1 MSTFHRIL
9 CPVDFS
15 EASRRAL
22 LHALGIA
29 RQHDASITAV
39 HVQSAFA
46 IAAEVEAG
54 LYVDALPSAQDA
66 LRDFVDRTT
75 TGMSARIKLVWR
87 TGDAVRGILEQAER
101 GSSDLIIMGTHGRS
115 GIARVLLGS
124 VTERVLREAL
134 RPVLTIPAA
143 ATTPASGKEKP
154 IGVIL
159 CPSDFSRSCR
169 KALKLA
175 LSIRE
180 QTDARLMLMHVLQ
193 WPAFSGGTLPLP
205 VVAEINTD
213 ADDWRGEALATL
225 EQGLPQD
232 ARSGRHHTA
241 MVVPGRP
248 SQTILRIAEE
258 EHAGLIVMGVQS
270 RGTIDRLLFG
280 STTREVLQA
289 AHCPVLLI
297 RADKNDPPWVFAAD
311 IAQLRVGA

>member
-9 CPVDFS
+9 CPIDFS
-15 EASRRAL
+15 DASRRAL
-22 LHALGIA
+22 LHAIEVA
-29 RQHDASITAV
+29 RRHEASITAV

-66 LRDFVDRTT
+66 LGDFVDRTI
-75 TGMSARIKLVWR
+75 TGTSSRIKLVR
-87 TGDAVRGILEQAER
+87 TTGDAVRGILEQAER
-101 GSSDLIIMGTHGRS
+101 ESSDLIIMGTRGRS
-115 GIARVLLGS
+115 GVARVLLGS

-134 RPVLTIPAA
+134 CPVMTIPAA
-143 ATTPASGKEKP
+143 ATTPTGKVKP
-154 IGVIL
+154 IGAIL

-180 QTDARLMLMHVLQ
+180 QTEARLMLVHVLQ
-193 WPAFSGGTLPLP
+193 WPAFSGGTLPSP
-205 VVAEINTD
+205 VVAEINAD
-213 ADDWRGEALATL
+213 ADDWRREALATL
-225 EQGLPQD
+225 EHGLPEG
-232 ARSGRHHTA
+232 ARFRRHQTA

-248 SQTILRIAEE
+248 SQTILRIAQE

-289 AHCPVLLI
+289 AHCPVLSI

>member
-9 CPVDFS
+9 CPIDFS
-15 EASRRAL
+15 DASRRAL
-22 LHALGIA
+22 LHTLGIT

-39 HVQSAFA
+39 HVHSAFA

-66 LRDFVDRTT
+66 LRDFVDRTVNDT
-75 TGMSARIKLVWR
+75 SARIKLVST

-101 GSSDLIIMGTHGRS
+101 ESSDLIIMGTRERS
-115 GIARVLLGS
+115 GVAKVLLGS
-124 VTERVLREAL
+124 VTERVLREAPC
-134 RPVLTIPAA
+134 PVMTIPAA
-143 ATTPASGKEKP
+143 ATTPASGKGKP
-154 IGVIL
+154 IGAIL

-175 LSIRE
+175 MSVRE
-180 QTDARLMLMHVLQ
+180 QTDARLILVHVLQ

-205 VVAEINTD
+205 VVAEINAD
-213 ADDWRGEALATL
+213 ADEWRREALATL
-225 EQGLPQD
+225 EEGLLED
-232 ARSGRHHTA
+232 ARSGRRHTA

-248 SQTILRIAEE
+248 SQTILRIAQE

-280 STTREVLQA
+280 STTREVIQA
-289 AHCPVLLI
+289 AHCPVLSI
-297 RADKNDPPWVFAAD
+297 RADKNDPPWVLAAD